1 MLCGF
6 EVPIDRL
13 AFSQPTAQGSA
24 LARAYTST
32 QRILVYEERPSEGE
46 GVSTS
51 TGTPTS
57 SRPAFV
63 PRLYDILSSE
73 GS

>member
-32 QRILVYEERPSEGE
+32 QRILVYEERPGNDAE
-46 GVSTS
+46 VSAS
-51 TGTPTS
+51 TGVPTS
-57 SRPAFV
+57 RPDFV
-63 PRLYDILSSE
+63 PSLYDIVSAA